1 MNKDIKKVVLAYS
14 GGLDTSVILK
24 WLIETYKCEVITVT
38 ADLGQ
43 PEDLSGVEAKA
54 YKTGASKAYVVDLR
68 EEMARDFVFPMMR
81 GAARYENRY
90 MLGTSI
96 ARPIITKALVDI
108 ARKEGADA
116 IAHGATGKGNDQ
128 VRFEFAAKALA
139 PDLKVIA
146 PWREWEKH
154 GIPIS
159 KEAKRYSMDANMMH
173 TSFEGSELEDPG
185 NAPHESCHERCV
197 PVEQAPNEPEI
208 IEVSFEHGNPVAVNG
223 EKMSPYTII
232 KTLAELAGKHGIGR
246 DDMVEN
252 RYVGMKCRGVYENP
266 AGTLLYAL
274 HRDLEGLC
282 MDRELLQLRDML
294 AVPYSH
300 AVYNGYWFSP
310 EREAMQAFM
319 DKSQETVTARQ
330 AVQGRR
336 VAPGPYLS
344 LLPVLRRPGH
354 LRRRQLRPQG
364 RCRLH
369 PSQLPAPRH
378 VRRGPE
384 QVGQVSLP
392 HGGRG
397 DPSAPFFPSGRPPRP
412 HPARG
417 AAVSG
422 PLSSRAAAHTPAPPG
437 AERSFHEHQSEL
449 GRPLRR
455 RPQRSRGRLYR
466 FPDL

>member
-1 MNKDIKKVVLAYS
+1 MSNDIKKVVLAYS

-43 PEDLSGVEAKA
+43 PEDLGGVEAKA
-54 YKTGASKAYVVDLR
+54 LKTGASKAFVVDLR

-81 GAARYENRY
+81 GAARYESRY

-96 ARPIITKALVDI
+96 ARPCITKALIDV
-108 ARKEGADA
+108 ARREGADA

-139 PDLKVIA
+139 PDIKVIA
-146 PWREWEKH
+146 PWREWDLMSRTALNAFAEKH

-159 KEAKRYSMDANMMH
+159 TEAKRYSMDANMLH
-173 TSFEGSELEDPG
+173 TSFEGSELEDPA

-197 PVEQAPNEPEI
+197 PVEQAPDTPEI
-208 IEVSFEHGNPVAVNG
+208 VEVSFEKGNPVAVNG
-223 EKMSPYTII
+223 KTLSPYEVI
-232 KTLAELAGKHGIGR
+232 KTLAEIAGRNGIGR

-274 HRDLEGLC
+274 HRDLEGICL
-282 MDRELLQLRDML
+282 DRELLQLRDML

-319 DKSQETVTARQ
+319 DKSQETVTGTVKAKLYKGGIWPLCRTSPYSLFSEDLATFEGGNYDHKDAAGFIRLNSLRLGMYA
-330 AVQGRR
+330 AVQQK
-336 VAPGPYLS
+336 LKK
-344 LLPVLRRPGH
+344 
-354 LRRRQLRPQG
+354 
-364 RCRLH
+364 
-369 PSQLPAPRH
+369 
-378 VRRGPE
+378 
-384 QVGQVSLP
+384 
-392 HGGRG
+392 
-397 DPSAPFFPSGRPPRP
+397 
-412 HPARG
+412 
-417 AAVSG
+417 
-422 PLSSRAAAHTPAPPG
+422 
-437 AERSFHEHQSEL
+437 
-449 GRPLRR
+449 
-455 RPQRSRGRLYR
+455 
-466 FPDL
+466 

>member
-146 PWREWEKH
+146 PWREWDLMSRTALNAFAEKH

-252 RYVGMKCRGVYENP
+252 RYVGMKCRGVYETP
-266 AGTLLYAL
+266 GGTILYKA
-274 HRDLEGLC
+274 HNVLETICLDK
-282 MDRELLQLRDML
+282 MTAHKKEELAITFAEL
-294 AVPYSH
+294 
-300 AVYNGYWFSP
+300 VYNGQWFTP
-310 EREAMQAFM
+310 LREALSAFVDKTQEKVTGTVKLKLYKGNMINAGVWSKYTLYSEEIATFGESDYNQKDADGFINLFGLSTKVRAMKMQ
-319 DKSQETVTARQ
+319 E
-330 AVQGRR
+330 
-336 VAPGPYLS
+336 
-344 LLPVLRRPGH
+344 
-354 LRRRQLRPQG
+354 
-364 RCRLH
+364 
-369 PSQLPAPRH
+369 
-378 VRRGPE
+378 RG
-384 QVGQVSLP
+384 
-392 HGGRG
+392 
-397 DPSAPFFPSGRPPRP
+397 
-412 HPARG
+412 
-417 AAVSG
+417 
-422 PLSSRAAAHTPAPPG
+422 
-437 AERSFHEHQSEL
+437 EL
-449 GRPLRR
+449 
-455 RPQRSRGRLYR
+455 
-466 FPDL
+466 

>member
-1 MNKDIKKVVLAYS
+1 MSNDIKKVVLAYS

-43 PEDLSGVEAKA
+43 PEDLGGVEAKA
-54 YKTGASKAYVVDLR
+54 LKTGASKAFVVDLR

-96 ARPIITKALVDI
+96 ARPCITKALIDV

-139 PDLKVIA
+139 PDIRVIA
-146 PWREWEKH
+146 PWREWDLMSRTALNAFAEKH

-159 KEAKRYSMDANMMH
+159 KEAKRYSMDANMLH
-173 TSFEGSELEDPG
+173 TSFEGSELEDPA

-197 PVEQAPNEPEI
+197 PVEQAPDTPEI
-208 IEVSFEHGNPVAVNG
+208 VEVTFEKGNPVAVNG
-223 EKMSPYTII
+223 KSLSPYNVI
-232 KTLAELAGKHGIGR
+232 KTLAEIAGRNGIGR

-274 HRDLEGLC
+274 HRDLEGICL
-282 MDRELLQLRDML
+282 DRELLQLRDML

-319 DKSQETVTARQ
+319 DKSQETVSGTVKAKLYKGGVWPLCRTSPYSLFSEDLATFEGGNYDHKDAAGFIRLNSLRLGMYA
-330 AVQGRR
+330 AVQQK
-336 VAPGPYLS
+336 LKK
-344 LLPVLRRPGH
+344 
-354 LRRRQLRPQG
+354 
-364 RCRLH
+364 
-369 PSQLPAPRH
+369 
-378 VRRGPE
+378 
-384 QVGQVSLP
+384 
-392 HGGRG
+392 
-397 DPSAPFFPSGRPPRP
+397 
-412 HPARG
+412 
-417 AAVSG
+417 
-422 PLSSRAAAHTPAPPG
+422 
-437 AERSFHEHQSEL
+437 
-449 GRPLRR
+449 
-455 RPQRSRGRLYR
+455 
-466 FPDL
+466 

>member
-1 MNKDIKKVVLAYS
+1 MSNDIKKVVLAYS

-43 PEDLSGVEAKA
+43 PEDLGGVEAKA
-54 YKTGASKAYVVDLR
+54 LKTGASKAFVVDLR

-96 ARPIITKALVDI
+96 ARPCITKALIDV
-108 ARKEGADA
+108 ARREGADA

-139 PDLKVIA
+139 PDIKVIA
-146 PWREWEKH
+146 PWREWDLMSRTALNAFAEKH

-159 KEAKRYSMDANMMH
+159 TEAKRYSMDANMLH
-173 TSFEGSELEDPG
+173 TSFEGSELEDPA

-197 PVEQAPNEPEI
+197 PVEQAPDTPEI
-208 IEVSFEHGNPVAVNG
+208 VEVSFEKGNPVAVNG
-223 EKMSPYTII
+223 KTLSPYEVI
-232 KTLAELAGKHGIGR
+232 KTLAEIAGRNGIGR

-274 HRDLEGLC
+274 HRDLEGICL
-282 MDRELLQLRDML
+282 DRELLQLRDML

-319 DKSQETVTARQ
+319 DKSQETVTGTVKAKLYKGGIWPLCRTSPYSLFSEDLATFEGGNYDHKDAAGFIRLNSLRLGMYA
-330 AVQGRR
+330 AVQQK
-336 VAPGPYLS
+336 LKK
-344 LLPVLRRPGH
+344 
-354 LRRRQLRPQG
+354 
-364 RCRLH
+364 
-369 PSQLPAPRH
+369 
-378 VRRGPE
+378 
-384 QVGQVSLP
+384 
-392 HGGRG
+392 
-397 DPSAPFFPSGRPPRP
+397 
-412 HPARG
+412 
-417 AAVSG
+417 
-422 PLSSRAAAHTPAPPG
+422 
-437 AERSFHEHQSEL
+437 
-449 GRPLRR
+449 
-455 RPQRSRGRLYR
+455 
-466 FPDL
+466 

>member
-1 MNKDIKKVVLAYS
+1 MSNDIKKVVLAYS

-43 PEDLSGVEAKA
+43 PEDLGGVEAKA
-54 YKTGASKAYVVDLR
+54 LKTGASKAFVVDLR

-96 ARPIITKALVDI
+96 ARPCITKALIDV
-108 ARKEGADA
+108 ARREGADA

-139 PDLKVIA
+139 PDIKVIA
-146 PWREWEKH
+146 PWREWDLMSRTALNAFAEKH

-159 KEAKRYSMDANMMH
+159 KEAKRYSMDANMLH
-173 TSFEGSELEDPG
+173 TSFEGSELEDPA

-197 PVEQAPNEPEI
+197 PVEQAPDTPEI
-208 IEVSFEHGNPVAVNG
+208 VEVSFEKGNPVAVNG
-223 EKMSPYTII
+223 KTLSPYEVI
-232 KTLAELAGKHGIGR
+232 KTLAEIAGRNGIGR

-252 RYVGMKCRGVYENP
+252 RYVGMKCRGVYETP

-274 HRDLEGLC
+274 HRDLEGICL
-282 MDRELLQLRDML
+282 DRELLQLRDML

-319 DKSQETVTARQ
+319 DKSQETVTGTVKAKLYKGGIWPLCRTSPYSLFSEDLATFEGGNYDHKDAAGFIRLNSLRLGMYA
-330 AVQGRR
+330 AVQQK
-336 VAPGPYLS
+336 LKK
-344 LLPVLRRPGH
+344 
-354 LRRRQLRPQG
+354 
-364 RCRLH
+364 
-369 PSQLPAPRH
+369 
-378 VRRGPE
+378 
-384 QVGQVSLP
+384 
-392 HGGRG
+392 
-397 DPSAPFFPSGRPPRP
+397 
-412 HPARG
+412 
-417 AAVSG
+417 
-422 PLSSRAAAHTPAPPG
+422 
-437 AERSFHEHQSEL
+437 
-449 GRPLRR
+449 
-455 RPQRSRGRLYR
+455 
-466 FPDL
+466 

>member
-1 MNKDIKKVVLAYS
+1 MNKENIKKIVLAYS
-14 GGLDTSVILK
+14 GGLDTSIIIPWLK
-24 WLIETYKCEVITVT
+24 ENYNNPEIIAVAGNVGQ
-38 ADLGQ
+38 ADELDGL
-43 PEDLSGVEAKA
+43 EEKA
-54 YKTGASKAYVVDLR
+54 IKTGASKLIVADLTDEMVDDVIIPA
-68 EEMARDFVFPMMR
+68 MKMDAK
-81 GAARYENRY
+81 YETY
-90 MLGTSI
+90 LLGTAF
-96 ARPIITKALVDI
+96 ARPVIGKKLAEIAL
-108 ARKEGADA
+108 AEGADA

-146 PWREWEKH
+146 PWREWDLMSRTALNAFAEKH

-319 DKSQETVTARQ
+319 DKSQETVTGTVRAKLYKGGVWPLARTSPFSLFSEDLATFEGGNYDHKDAAGFIRLNCLRLGMYA
-330 AVQGRR
+330 AVQNK
-336 VAPGPYLS
+336 
-344 LLPVLRRPGH
+344 
-354 LRRRQLRPQG
+354 
-364 RCRLH
+364 
-369 PSQLPAPRH
+369 
-378 VRRGPE
+378 
-384 QVGQVSLP
+384 
-392 HGGRG
+392 
-397 DPSAPFFPSGRPPRP
+397 
-412 HPARG
+412 
-417 AAVSG
+417 
-422 PLSSRAAAHTPAPPG
+422 
-437 AERSFHEHQSEL
+437 L
-449 GRPLRR
+449 GK
-455 RPQRSRGRLYR
+455 
-466 FPDL
+466 